1 MYIIIFSEG
10 IETACYQIP
19 NKRFFS
25 RQEQSPFQCVLFGI
39 LTSSKLSSHY
49 DQKVIYP
56 PKNGMEEGKKYVAMF
71 INISPT
77 ITPLQKKKK
86 LQHRPFCF
94 HSSLYRHQ
102 HVVIKNITSLAD
114 NGRSI
119 CNRRGFMKYEIL
131 AEQLIT
137 KQ

>member
-10 IETACYQIP
+10 IENAYYQIP

-25 RQEQSPFQCVLFGI
+25 RQEQSPFQCVLFSI

-56 PKNGMEEGKKYVAMF
+56 PKEWNGGGEKYVAMF

-77 ITPLQKKKK
+77 ITPLQKKK

-94 HSSLYRHQ
+94 HSSFHRHQ
-102 HVVIKNITSLAD
+102 HVVIKNITPLAD
-114 NGRSI
+114 NERSI

>member
-1 MYIIIFSEG
+1 MRDIKFQIRDSLVDRNSHLFNVFYSVFWPRQSFPLTMIKKWFTPQRMEWRRGKNMSRCLSIFH
-10 IETACYQIP
+10 
-19 NKRFFS
+19 
-25 RQEQSPFQCVLFGI
+25 RQLHP
-39 LTSSKLSSHY
+39 SK
-49 DQKVIYP
+49 
-56 PKNGMEEGKKYVAMF
+56 
-71 INISPT
+71 
-77 ITPLQKKKK
+77 KKKK

-94 HSSLYRHQ
+94 HSILYRHQ
-102 HVVIKNITSLAD
+102 HVVIKNITPLAD

>member
-1 MYIIIFSEG
+1 MRDIKF
-10 IETACYQIP
+10 QIRDSLVDRNSHLFNVFYSVFWP
-19 NKRFFS
+19 
-25 RQEQSPFQCVLFGI
+25 RQSFP
-39 LTSSKLSSHY
+39 LTMIKKWFTP
-49 DQKVIYP
+49 QR
-56 PKNGMEEGKKYVAMF
+56 MEWRRGKKYVAMF

-77 ITPLQKKKK
+77 ITPLQKKK

-94 HSSLYRHQ
+94 HSSFHRHQ
-102 HVVIKNITSLAD
+102 HVVIKNITPLAD

>member
-1 MYIIIFSEG
+1 MRDIKF
-10 IETACYQIP
+10 QIRDSLVDRNSHLFNVFYSVFWP
-19 NKRFFS
+19 
-25 RQEQSPFQCVLFGI
+25 RQSFP
-39 LTSSKLSSHY
+39 LTMIK
-49 DQKVIYP
+49 KWFTP
-56 PKNGMEEGKKYVAMF
+56 PKNGMEGGEKICRDVYQYF
-71 INISPT
+71 TDNY
-77 ITPLQKKKK
+77 TPPKKKK

-94 HSSLYRHQ
+94 HSSFHRHQ
-102 HVVIKNITSLAD
+102 HVVIKNITPLVD

>member
-56 PKNGMEEGKKYVAMF
+56 PKNGMEGGEKICRDVYQYF
-71 INISPT
+71 TDNY
-77 ITPLQKKKK
+77 TPPKKKK

-94 HSSLYRHQ
+94 HSSFHRHQ
-102 HVVIKNITSLAD
+102 HVVIKNITPLAD